1 MIALNFAGALSRC
14 FSVESPGITYPSNSN
29 APPPPPSRPTLDVCT
44 QLHRLRREGRWKK
57 NRKKER
63 KLNFEKTKEKK
74 KKKKSDA
81 ALLSCRSAAQPPQDF
96 LM

>member
-1 MIALNFAGALSRC
+1 M
-14 FSVESPGITYPSNSN
+14 E
-29 APPPPPSRPTLDVCT
+29 
-44 QLHRLRREGRWKK
+44 K

-63 KLNFEKTKEKK
+63 KLNFEKTKE